1 MSIQTLSK
9 SNLYDYLV
17 KLSDQYYLSN
27 DSSITDE
34 EFDSYVSFYELKFN
48 DKFTYL
54 GKSINAR
61 VQLPCYM
68 GSLTKCKED
77 HSLNLFTNRVF
88 QTLECNE
95 FIITDKIDGLSLL
108 IDFANKKIYTR
119 GDGKIGSD
127 VSFLFK
133 YIKGIPKHA
142 LDFIVRGEIVI
153 LKEDYNI
160 LEKYNFKNPR
170 NAVAGILNSKEVCI
184 ELYKSLTFIAYYI
197 FDYPY
202 NNDRMFKEL
211 SKNFIT
217 PNYEEVSVDS
227 INSTTLTYIYETRL
241 KSKRYEM
248 DGLVISSLVNY
259 KENEG
264 ENPKYTVAFKIP
276 GKIYETVV
284 EEVEWNL
291 TKGQLLK
298 PRVKINPVIIDGV
311 KIQWCSGFNAKF
323 IRSNNIGPGT
333 VVNITR
339 SGDVIP
345 HIVNVVSST
354 YAQMPEEYKWAWIG
368 ELVDIVCVEETEN
381 VLNELFV
388 KRVEC
393 MSNTLEIRGFKS
405 GVIKKLL
412 QVGINNEEKLFK
424 LNKNNIVKVKG
435 IGEKQWELIVNAV
448 EKIKEKLDLVDCM
461 YSSCI
466 FTNFGILRLKDAVW
480 AHPDSSSMIHQYIID
495 NKSIDFDRLEE
506 VLKNIGFPTMASTF
520 IVGLKK
526 FKEYFD
532 LYFRSAEFKC
542 LQRKPSSSVSDSI
555 LKEESNGVLKDK
567 SIVLTGFRDKELKE
581 IIEKNGGKV
590 TDSVTK
596 KTFAVIAKDKSE
608 ESTKLSK
615 ARSLGV
621 KIYDK
626 DEFLNILN

>member
-9 SNLYDYLV
+9 SDLYNYLV

-27 DSSITDE
+27 DSTITDE
-34 EFDSYVSFYELKFN
+34 KFDSYVLFYELKFN
-48 DKFTYL
+48 DKFTYI

-61 VQLPCYM
+61 VELPCYM
-68 GSLTKCKED
+68 GSLNKCKED
-77 HSLNLFTNRVF
+77 HSLNLFTNRVI
-88 QTLECNE
+88 QTLENNE

-108 IDFANKKIYTR
+108 IDFTNKKIYTR

-133 YIKGIPKHA
+133 YIKGIPKND
-142 LDFIVRGEIVI
+142 LNITVRGEIVI
-153 LKEDYNI
+153 LKKDYDI
-160 LEKYNFKNPR
+160 LTKYNFNNPR
-170 NAVAGILNSKEVCI
+170 NAVAGILNSKEICV

-197 FDYPY
+197 VDYPY
-202 NNDRMFKEL
+202 NNDRMFEEL

-217 PNYEEVSVDS
+217 PNYEKVTVSS

-241 KSKRYEM
+241 KNRKYEM
-248 DGLVISSLVNY
+248 DGLVVSSVVNY
-259 KENEG
+259 KEKEG
-264 ENPKYTVAFKIP
+264 DNPKFTIAFKTT
-276 GKIYETVV
+276 GKLYETVV

-298 PRVKINPVIIDGV
+298 PRVKITPVIIDGV
-311 KIQWCSGFNAKF
+311 KIQYCSGFNAKF
-323 IRSNNIGPGT
+323 ILSNSIGPGT

-345 HIVNVVSST
+345 HIVNIVKST
-354 YAQMPEEYKWAWIG
+354 YAQLPEEYEWDWVG
-368 ELVDIVCVEETEN
+368 EMVDIACTQETEN
-381 VLNELFV
+381 ILNELFV
-388 KRVEC
+388 KRIEC

-424 LNKNNIVKVKG
+424 LNKDNIVKVKG
-435 IGEKQWELIVNAV
+435 IGEKQWELILNAV
-448 EKIKEKLDLVDCM
+448 TRIKENIDLVECM

-480 AHPDSSSMIHQYIID
+480 THPDSCSMIQEYILQD
-495 NKSIDFDRLEE
+495 KEIDFDRLED

-520 IVGLKK
+520 IIYLKK
-526 FKEYFD
+526 FKKYFN
-532 LYFRSAEFKC
+532 LYFRSDDFK
-542 LQRKPSSSVSDSI
+542 R
-555 LKEESNGVLKDK
+555 LKKKSNTTTVKVETNGVLKDK

-581 IIEKNGGKV
+581 IIEKHGGKV
-590 TDSVTK
+590 TDSVTQ
-596 KTFAVIAKDKSE
+596 KTFAVIAKDKNE

-615 ARSLGV
+615 AVSLNI

-626 DEFLNILN
+626 EEFLNILN